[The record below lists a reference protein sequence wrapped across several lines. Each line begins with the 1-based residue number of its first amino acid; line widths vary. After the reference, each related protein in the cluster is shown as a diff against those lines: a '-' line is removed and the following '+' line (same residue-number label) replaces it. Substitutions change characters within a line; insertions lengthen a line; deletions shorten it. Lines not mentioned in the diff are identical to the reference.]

1 MRTGKYKDIE
11 RTRTGKGQKQGKD
24 EDWEKTRIVRTKIGK
39 G

>member
-1 MRTGKYKDIE
+1 MRTGKDEDIE
-11 RTRTGKGQKQGKD
+11 RTRTGKGRKQGKD